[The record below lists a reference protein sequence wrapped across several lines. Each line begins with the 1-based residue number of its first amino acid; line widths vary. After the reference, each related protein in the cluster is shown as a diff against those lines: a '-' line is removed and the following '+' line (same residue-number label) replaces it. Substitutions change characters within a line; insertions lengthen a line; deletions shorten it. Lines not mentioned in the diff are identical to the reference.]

1 MTQTLSW
8 RLRHIMAERGLFQT
22 TDLGVLLREQGISL
36 SREQVFRLVTQP
48 PQRLNIEVLTALC
61 TVLEC
66 TPNDLLELT
75 SASAQAP
82 IAKTGTDRSS
92 SAITTDGVVRARV
105 RRPTQAQ

>member
-1 MTQTLSW
+1 MTQILSW

-22 TDLGVLLREQGISL
+22 TDLGVLLRAQGISL

>member
-75 SASAQAP
+75 SASA
-82 IAKTGTDRSS
+82 
-92 SAITTDGVVRARV
+92 
-105 RRPTQAQ
+105 